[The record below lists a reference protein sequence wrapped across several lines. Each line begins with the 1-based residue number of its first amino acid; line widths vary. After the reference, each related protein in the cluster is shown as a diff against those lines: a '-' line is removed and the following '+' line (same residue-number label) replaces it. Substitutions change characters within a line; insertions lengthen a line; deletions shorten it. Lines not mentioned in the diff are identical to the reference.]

1 MSIFAKIHISNWAEV
16 AEAFVTKSTLHNGF
30 YEIKHNNN
38 REKKGKKNF
47 NMIKSNRRKFDKSDI
62 FYGVFQ

>member
-30 YEIKHNNN
+30 YEIKHNNRAQK
-38 REKKGKKNF
+38 REKEFQYDKKQ
-47 NMIKSNRRKFDKSDI
+47 S
-62 FYGVFQ
+62 

>member
-30 YEIKHNNN
+30 YEIKHNNG
-38 REKKGKKNF
+38 EKKGKKEF
-47 NMIKSNRRKFDKSDI
+47 QYDKKQS
-62 FYGVFQ
+62 